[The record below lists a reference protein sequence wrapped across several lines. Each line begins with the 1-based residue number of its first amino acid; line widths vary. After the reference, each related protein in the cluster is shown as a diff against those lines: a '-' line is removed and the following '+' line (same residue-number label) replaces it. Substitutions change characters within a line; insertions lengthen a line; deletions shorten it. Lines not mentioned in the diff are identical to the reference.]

1 MGHLDCIYYFLL
13 VGRNLRF
20 PGCDRRRSKEE
31 VIRKGERWAFLG
43 VKLGAGEGER
53 GEVGGWANKVAAQLV
68 GQSVDWV

>member
-1 MGHLDCIYYFLL
+1 MDWTLMGHLDCIYYFLL

-43 VKLGAGEGER
+43 LVRGKGVKWGDGLIR
-53 GEVGGWANKVAAQLV
+53 KLLN
-68 GQSVDWV
+68 

>member
-1 MGHLDCIYYFLL
+1 M
-13 VGRNLRF
+13 RF
-20 PGCDRRRSKEE
+20 PCCDRRRLKEE
-31 VIRKGERWAFLG
+31 VIRKGERWGFSGMRG